1 MKFSKEFFDLQIR
14 FACRVA
20 ELSGMALEQALLD
33 YTNLYVRFGL
43 GRDFDAG
50 HPIWVDFVT
59 GLVRSADRAEWA
71 YRFFLSHDQCS
82 GPPFVVAT
90 FGCFSYARE
99 QNERIRLHFENV
111 EADGRAPLS
120 VERIASRLTELRA
133 LFEHVKRTQQGI
145 QRVGGVSWLYNLPA
159 YRRLF
164 PETYLATA
172 RIAGQRFRNM
182 PLWGQFIDMHGH
194 VKADAATV
202 FLDRLSRQADVEHLA
217 QCFPLQPLALEAPLP
232 DFYKFHRID

>member
-1 MKFSKEFFDLQIR
+1 MKFSKGFFDLQIR
-14 FACRVA
+14 FACQVA
-20 ELSGMALEQALLD
+20 KLSGMALEQALLD

-50 HPIWVDFVT
+50 HPIWIDFVT
-59 GLVRSADRAEWA
+59 GFLRSADRAEWT
-71 YRFFLSHDQCS
+71 YRFFLSHELHP
-82 GPPFVVAT
+82 GPPSVVAT

-111 EADGRAPLS
+111 EANGRAPLS
-120 VERIASRLTELRA
+120 VERIPSRLTELRA

-145 QRVGGVSWLYNLPA
+145 QRAAGVSWLYNLAA

-172 RIAGQRFRNM
+172 KIAGQRFRNM
-182 PLWGQFIDMHGH
+182 PLWGQFIDRHGSIR
-194 VKADAATV
+194 ADAATV
-202 FLDRLSRQADVEHLA
+202 FIDRLSRQVVMEHLA
-217 QCFPLQPLALEAPLP
+217 QCFPLQPLAVEAPLS

>member
-1 MKFSKEFFDLQIR
+1 VKFSKEFFDLQIR

-50 HPIWVDFVT
+50 HPIWIDFVT
-59 GLVRSADRAEWA
+59 GFLRSADRAEWA
-71 YRFFLSHDQCS
+71 YRFFLSHDHHPGLPS
-82 GPPFVVAT
+82 VVAT
-90 FGCFSYARE
+90 FGCFSYARG

-111 EADGRAPLS
+111 EANGRAPLS
-120 VERIASRLTELRA
+120 DERIASRLTELRA

-145 QRVGGVSWLYNLPA
+145 QRAGGVSWLYNLPA

-172 RIAGQRFRNM
+172 KIAGQRFRNM
-182 PLWGQFIDMHGH
+182 PLWGQFIDRHGSL
-194 VKADAATV
+194 KTDAATV
-202 FLDRLSRQADVEHLA
+202 FLARLSRQADMEHLA
-217 QCFPLQPLALEAPLP
+217 QCFPLQPLAVEAPLP